1 MHDFLISAVAFIVL
15 VGLMVVVHEFG
26 HFLAAKLCG
35 VRVEAF
41 SVGFG
46 PRLFGVKYGDTDYK
60 VCLLPLGGFVKMT
73 GETPDQISGGSDS
86 GSTRASMVPGKPV
99 AMQAFEKVTGQ
110 DAQWASKD
118 DVFVPDPGSFMNHPR
133 WQRMIIGVA
142 GPVFNFL
149 LAFGLMIIYFAAVNE
164 VPDIPV
170 TRMEWVTPG
179 SAADQAGLKP
189 GDAIA
194 SFDNVAHP
202 DYQRFHD
209 LVGKDANKV
218 VPVTVDRNG
227 STFQTSIH
235 LPGRLDVQHDDLSK
249 AGIFVQYTK
258 SPIQIDQVSP
268 GSPAQ
273 QAGLLSGDKIVSV
286 DGHEFHT
293 VLPLVDYM
301 QTGKGQPLTLTIERR
316 GTLLAPMV
324 VKPYT
329 QEGGWRLGF
338 LPAGPENVPVRA
350 EPMDF
355 ASAVG
360 ESRDFCAENSLL
372 IVNVLK
378 KVLTHQVSVKQLS
391 GPVGIAQAAGQ
402 AVKEP
407 YWSAKF
413 GLAASIS
420 LNLGILNLLPFPIL
434 DGGLIL
440 LLLIESIMRRDISMM
455 VKERIYQAA
464 FVVLVAFFAFVM
476 FNDIS
481 KLQLFSHLKP

>member
-1 MHDFLISAVAFIVL
+1 
-15 VGLMVVVHEFG
+15 MVVVHEFG
-26 HFLAAKLCG
+26 HFLVAKLCG

-46 PRLFGVKYGDTDYK
+46 PRLFGIKYGDTDYK

-73 GETPDQISGGSDS
+73 GENPGE
-86 GSTRASMVPGKPV
+86 AAMVPGKPV
-99 AMQAFEKVTGQ
+99 AIQAY
-110 DAQWASKD
+110 DALHGSDEVAPVEQSATY
-118 DVFVPDPGSFMNHPR
+118 DPGSFMNHPR
-133 WQRMIIGVA
+133 WQRMLIGVA
-142 GPVFNFL
+142 GPLFNFL
-149 LAFGLMIIYFAAVNE
+149 LAFGLMLVYFNFINE
-164 VPDIPV
+164 VPDIRT
-170 TRMEWVTPG
+170 TRMEWITPG
-179 SAADQAGLKP
+179 SAADQAGLQP
-189 GDAIA
+189 GDVIA
-194 SFDNVAHP
+194 AFNNVAHP
-202 DYQRFHD
+202 DYQKFHD
-209 LVGKDANKV
+209 MVGNNANKV

-227 STFQTSIH
+227 STFQTALH
-235 LPGRLDVQHDDLSK
+235 LPGRLDAQRDDLSK
-249 AGIFVQYTK
+249 AGLFVQYTT
-258 SPIQIDQVSP
+258 SPIEIDEVSA

-273 QAGLLSGDKIVSV
+273 QAGLAAGDKIVSV
-286 DGHEFHT
+286 DGHPFHT

-301 QTGKGQPLTLTIERR
+301 QAGNGKPVTLVIDRK
-316 GTLLAPMV
+316 GAMLPPIAI
-324 VKPYT
+324 KPYT
-329 QEGGWRLGF
+329 QDGGWRLGF
-338 LPAGPENVPVRA
+338 RPGGPDNVPVRP

-355 ASAVG
+355 SSAVG

-464 FVVLVAFFAFVM
+464 FVVLVAFTAFIM

-481 KLQLFSHLKP
+481 KLQIFSHLKP

>member
-1 MHDFLISAVAFIVL
+1 MHDFFVSAVAFIVL
-15 VGLMVVVHEFG
+15 VGVMVVVHEFG
-26 HFLAAKLCG
+26 HFLVAKLCG

-46 PRLFGVKYGDTDYK
+46 PRLFGAKYGDTDYK

-73 GETPDQISGGSDS
+73 GENPGEV
-86 GSTRASMVPGKPV
+86 AMVPGTPV
-99 AMQAFEKVTGQ
+99 AVQASEKLHGQ
-110 DAQWASKD
+110 DASTMPAD
-118 DVFVPDPGSFMNHPR
+118 EALVEDPGSFMAHPR
-133 WQRMIIGVA
+133 WQRMLIGVA
-142 GPVFNFL
+142 GPFFNFL
-149 LAFGLMIIYFAAVNE
+149 LAFGLMLVYFAFINE
-164 VPDIPV
+164 VPDIR
-170 TRMEWVTPG
+170 TTTMEWVTPG

-189 GDAIA
+189 GDVIA
-194 SFDNVAHP
+194 AFDNVAHP
-202 DYQRFHD
+202 DYQKFHD
-209 LVGKDANKV
+209 LVGEDASKT

-227 STFQTSIH
+227 AIFQTSIH
-235 LPGRLDVQHDDLSK
+235 LPGRIDALHDDLSK
-249 AGIFVQYTK
+249 AGIFVQYTQ

-273 QAGLLSGDKIVSV
+273 QAGLDSGDKIVYV
-286 DGHEFHT
+286 DGHAFHT

-301 QTGKGQPLTLTIERR
+301 QTGKGNPVTLTIERK
-316 GTLLAPMV
+316 GVTLPPIV
-324 VKPYT
+324 IHPYT
-329 QEGGWRLGF
+329 QDGGWRLGF
-338 LPAGPENVPVRA
+338 LPAAPENVAVRA

-355 ASAVG
+355 SSAVA

-391 GPVGIAQAAGQ
+391 GPVGIAVAAGQ

-440 LLLIESIMRRDISMM
+440 LLMIESIMRRDINMM

-464 FVVLVAFFAFVM
+464 FVVLVAFFAFIM
-476 FNDIS
+476 FNDFS
-481 KLQLFSHLKP
+481 KLQIFSHLKP